1 MAGLTLLV
9 LSDPGEPELAL
20 LERLPEDTCLAVG
33 NAPEA
38 FANLAPAAEVILS
51 WFAPLELMKAVWQMA
66 PRVRWVHSAS
76 AGVENVL
83 FPELVD
89 SQVPVT
95 NGRGLF
101 SDSLA
106 EFVLGA
112 VLFFAKDFRR
122 MIVSQQSARWDP
134 FDVELIEGKWLGILG
149 YGDIGRAIARRA
161 RALGMR
167 IAALRRRPDL
177 GSQDPLVDRLLGPAQ
192 LGELFEL
199 SDFLAV
205 ALPLT
210 PGTRGLVGEAEV
222 ARMKPGAVLI
232 NVGRG
237 AVIQEEALVRAL
249 RERRIR
255 GAALDV
261 FEQEP
266 LPEGHPFW
274 GLDNVLLSPHC
285 ADHFPGWKRR
295 AMELF
300 LENFERFR
308 QGLPL
313 RNLVD
318 KRAGY

>member
-1 MAGLTLLV
+1 MAPLTVLV
-9 LSDPGEPELAL
+9 LADPTDADLAL
-20 LERLPEDTCLAVG
+20 LEQLSEDTRIAVG
-33 NAPEA
+33 SSPEAFENLAPEA
-38 FANLAPAAEVILS
+38 EIILS
-51 WFAPLELMKAVWQMA
+51 WFAPRELMQAVWRMA

-83 FPELVD
+83 LPELVE
-89 SQVPVT
+89 SAVPVT
-95 NGRGLF
+95 NGRGLY

-112 VLFFAKDFRR
+112 VLFFAKDFER
-122 MIVSQQSARWDP
+122 MLRSRQARRWDP
-134 FDVELIEGKWLGILG
+134 FEVGLIEDRWLGILG
-149 YGDIGRAIARRA
+149 YGDIGHAVARRA
-161 RALGMR
+161 RAFGMR
-167 IAALRRRPDL
+167 IAALRRSVQA
-177 GSQDPLVDRLLGPAQ
+177 GETDPLADRLLGPDR
-192 LGELFEL
+192 LDEL
-199 SDFLAV
+199 LAV
-205 ALPLT
+205 SDYLVLALPLT
-210 PGTRGLVGEAEV
+210 AATRGLIGEAEL

-237 AVIQEEALVRAL
+237 AVIHEDALARAL

-261 FEQEP
+261 FEREP
-266 LPEGHPFW
+266 LPQDHPFYS
-274 GLDNVLLSPHC
+274 LDNVLLSPHC

-300 LENFERFR
+300 LENFARFR